1 MAFLVTMPIS
11 IRDADPHRRGQLLA
25 GQQQRCDGA
34 ADRERQREQDG
45 DRLQEGS
52 EQQHQHRID
61 TIISPAVIAV
71 AKPSDSSLRLSASP
85 DGETFDALR
94 QALHD
99 RQLVDQLV
107 RASERGPF
115 T

>member
-1 MAFLVTMPIS
+1 
-11 IRDADPHRRGQLLA
+11 
-25 GQQQRCDGA
+25 
-34 ADRERQREQDG
+34 
-45 DRLQEGS
+45 
-52 EQQHQHRID
+52 
-61 TIISPAVIAV
+61 V

-99 RQLVDQLV
+99 RQLVAQLV